1 MKKRLRRH
9 GKEPADLDITAFMNL
24 MVILVPFLLIT
35 AVFSQITILELNLPP
50 ADTVNT
56 ESDKKP
62 EFLLEIIIRPNALE
76 VSDRPGRLIKSIPLK
91 SGKHD
96 YKALSELLSIL
107 KARFPGKQ
115 EAMILS
121 SPDTS
126 YDTLIQVMDSTRMVE
141 IYQAGSVVQAELF
154 PDISLGDA
162 P

>member
-1 MKKRLRRH
+1 MRKRSRRH

-50 ADTVNT
+50 ADTVNA
-56 ESDKKP
+56 ENDKKK
-62 EFLLEIIIRPNALE
+62 EFSLEIIIRQSSLE
-76 VSDRPGRLIKSIPLK
+76 ISDRSDSLIKSIPLK
-91 SGKHD
+91 DGQHD

-107 KARFPGKQ
+107 KARFSDKQ

-126 YDTLIQVMDSTRMVE
+126 YDTLIQVMDNTRMVE
-141 IYQAGSVVQAELF
+141 VYQAGSVVQAELF